1 MTGMGAY
8 LLRRLMTNVLVF
20 FLITVAIFWLV
31 HKAPGDPIAMRV
43 PAEQLSTGSAEYIA
57 AQRAELGL
65 DEPVVVQYGIWLGKA
80 VQGDLGYS
88 LINGRPV
95 TELLAERIGP
105 TIELMLVGLVLSLL
119 IAFPLGILAA
129 RRRNSVWD
137 YGTAVV
143 SLGSVSIPVFFL
155 ALLAIYVFTLK
166 FQWLPSSGIG
176 DPTAPGLL
184 DSIRHLVLPALIL
197 GIANTGTY
205 LRYVRGSM
213 ITELSADYV
222 RTAEAKGASP
232 RRVVLRHALRNSL
245 IPVLTVIATNMGQ
258 LLAGAV
264 VIEQVF
270 AWPGMGQ
277 LAVSSVRQQ
286 DYSVIVG
293 FALLVAILVLLFN
306 LLADVLYTV
315 VDPRV
320 RLR

>member
-1 MTGMGAY
+1 MGAY
-8 LLRRLMTNVLVF
+8 LVRRLATNVLVF
-20 FLITVAIFWLV
+20 LLITVAIFWLV
-31 HKAPGDPIAMRV
+31 HKAPGDPIAMRI
-43 PAEQLSTGSAEYIA
+43 PADQLNSGSAEYIA
-57 AQRAELGL
+57 QQRHELGL
-65 DEPVVVQYGIWLGKA
+65 DRPVFVQYWFWLTGA
-80 VQGDLGYS
+80 IQGDLGYS
-88 LINGRPV
+88 LLNGRPV
-95 TELLAERIGP
+95 TDLLAERIGP
-105 TIELMLVGLVLSLL
+105 TVELMLVGLVISLL
-119 IAFPLGILAA
+119 VAFPLGILAA
-129 RRRNSVWD
+129 RRKNSIWD

-155 ALLAIYVFTLK
+155 ALLAIFVFTLQW
-166 FQWLPSSGIG
+166 QWLPSSGIA
-176 DPTAPGLL
+176 DPANPSLV
-184 DSIRHLVLPALIL
+184 DSIRHLVLPSVIL

-205 LRYVRGSM
+205 LRYIRGSM
-213 ITELSADYV
+213 ITELGADYI

-232 RRVVLRHALRNSL
+232 RRVVYRHALRNSL
-245 IPVLTVIATNMGQ
+245 IPVLTVIASNMGQ

-277 LAVSSVRQQ
+277 LAVSSVNQH

>member
-1 MTGMGAY
+1 MGAY
-8 LLRRLMTNVLVF
+8 LVRRLATNVLVF
-20 FLITVAIFWLV
+20 LLITVAIFWLV
-31 HKAPGDPIAMRV
+31 HKAPGDPIAMRI
-43 PAEQLSTGSAEYIA
+43 PADQLNSGSAEYIA
-57 AQRAELGL
+57 QQRHELGL
-65 DEPVVVQYGIWLGKA
+65 DRPVFVQYWFWLTNA
-80 VQGDLGYS
+80 IQGDLGYS
-88 LINGRPV
+88 LLNGRPV
-95 TELLAERIGP
+95 TELLGERLGP
-105 TIELMLVGLVLSLL
+105 TIELMLVGLVISLL
-119 IAFPLGILAA
+119 VAFPLGILAA
-129 RRRNSVWD
+129 RRKNSIWD

-155 ALLAIYVFTLK
+155 ALIAIFVFTLQ
-166 FQWLPSSGIG
+166 FQWLPSSGIA
-176 DPTAPGLL
+176 DPANPGLL
-184 DSIRHLVLPALIL
+184 DSIRHLVLPAVIL

-205 LRYVRGSM
+205 LRYIRGTM
-213 ITELSADYV
+213 ITELGADYV

-232 RRVVLRHALRNSL
+232 RRVVYRHALRNSL

-277 LAVSSVRQQ
+277 LAVSSVKQQ

>member
-1 MTGMGAY
+1 MGAY
-8 LLRRLMTNVLVF
+8 LVRRLASNVLVF
-20 FLITVAIFWLV
+20 LLITVAIFWLV
-31 HKAPGDPIAMRV
+31 HKAPGDPIAMRI
-43 PAEQLSTGSAEYIA
+43 PADQLNSGSAEYIA
-57 AQRAELGL
+57 QQRHELGL
-65 DEPVVVQYGIWLGKA
+65 DRPVFVQYWFWLTNA
-80 VQGDLGYS
+80 IQGDLGYS
-88 LINGRPV
+88 LLNGRPV
-95 TELLAERIGP
+95 TELLTERLGP
-105 TIELMLVGLVLSLL
+105 TVELMLVGLVISLSV
-119 IAFPLGILAA
+119 AFPLGILAA
-129 RRRNSVWD
+129 RRKNSIWD

-155 ALLAIYVFTLK
+155 ALVAIFVFTLQW
-166 FQWLPSSGIG
+166 QWLPSSGIA
-176 DPTAPGLL
+176 DPANPSLL
-184 DSIRHLVLPALIL
+184 DSIRHLVLPSVIL

-213 ITELSADYV
+213 ITELGADYV
-222 RTAEAKGASP
+222 RTAEAKGASA
-232 RRVVLRHALRNSL
+232 RRVVYRHALRNSL
-245 IPVLTVIATNMGQ
+245 IPVLTVIASNMGQ

-277 LAVSSVRQQ
+277 LAVGSVNQH

>member
-1 MTGMGAY
+1 MGAY
-8 LLRRLMTNVLVF
+8 LVRRLATNVLVF
-20 FLITVAIFWLV
+20 LLITVAIFWLV
-31 HKAPGDPIAMRV
+31 HKAPGDPIAMRI
-43 PAEQLSTGSAEYIA
+43 PADQLNSGSTEYIA
-57 AQRAELGL
+57 QQRHALGL
-65 DEPVVVQYGIWLGKA
+65 DRPVFVQYWFWLTSA

-88 LINGRPV
+88 LLNGRPV
-95 TELLAERIGP
+95 TELLGERIGP
-105 TIELMLVGLVLSLL
+105 TVELMLIGLVISLL

-129 RRRNSVWD
+129 RRKNSVWD

-155 ALLAIYVFTLK
+155 ALIAIFVFTLQW
-166 FQWLPSSGIG
+166 QWLPSSGIA
-176 DPTAPGLL
+176 DPANPSLL

-197 GIANTGTY
+197 GIANTGSY
-205 LRYVRGSM
+205 LRYIRGTM
-213 ITELSADYV
+213 ITELGADYV
-222 RTAEAKGASP
+222 RTAEAKGASR
-232 RRVVLRHALRNSL
+232 RRVVYRHALRNSL
-245 IPVLTVIATNMGQ
+245 IPVITVIASNMGQ

-277 LAVSSVRQQ
+277 LAISSVRQQ